1 MSEHVSDERLQAI
14 RDRESGKTRITD
26 FAHESDTDILF
37 RAITERDATIAEL
50 RTDVATL
57 RERIGGLIGE
67 REDLIER
74 ERDRDAAIAEL
85 RKPVDES
92 EVIELAQMLSDVSYY
107 NLSLTAAQSDGLKRA
122 ASLLQSM
129 ETQLHLLRKPVAVQP
144 NPGVESIR
152 AEVAKQ
158 YDHVANRVN
167 LLFVLSAYDTLAQD
181 NVKYASAHAINMAEI
196 ESLKGQLRE
205 ANTDH
210 SSACSV
216 IDEYTQRIAELQ
228 EREALKF
235 PRETKMALGWTIA
248 YEIIE
253 SIHNAIEG
261 NDFAPSYEGIELVLL
276 EVERR
281 AALAQPTEPTNG

>member
-1 MSEHVSDERLQAI
+1 MTSNKCDLDQ
-14 RDRESGKTRITD
+14 
-26 FAHESDTDILF
+26 
-37 RAITERDATIAEL
+37 L
-50 RTDVATL
+50 R
-57 RERIGGLIGE
+57 
-67 REDLIER
+67 
-74 ERDRDAAIAEL
+74 
-85 RKPVDES
+85 
-92 EVIELAQMLSDVSYY
+92 Q
-107 NLSLTAAQSDGLKRA
+107 
-122 ASLLQSM
+122 
-129 ETQLHLLRKPVAVQP
+129 PVAVQP

-181 NVKYASAHAINMAEI
+181 NAKYASAHAINMAEI
-196 ESLKGQLRE
+196 ESLKGQLCE

-210 SSACSV
+210 SSALSV

-228 EREALKF
+228 QRETLKF

-253 SIHNAIEG
+253 SIHDAIEG
-261 NDFAPSYEGIELVLL
+261 HDFAPSYEGIELVLL

-281 AALAQPTEPTNG
+281 AALAQPQGEQNIFCIESAPDQESGNG